1 MLWIP
6 DFPVFADP
14 YIGME
19 DDYRKGRRAERAAD
33 SDFRTLVNYYWSI
46 TPDTPLEMAER
57 FNAQAVAVCGAQS
70 SAAGLEPATES
81 TRSKRNRI
89 PCLPYE

>member
-46 TPDTPLEMAER
+46 HAGHTVGDG
-57 FNAQAVAVCGAQS
+57 GA
-70 SAAGLEPATES
+70 
-81 TRSKRNRI
+81 I
-89 PCLPYE
+89 